1 MIEGTSITGHY
12 LPKPSSYRPMASMK
26 VQSGGRDVKHRIL
39 RLALQVHAHA
49 HVHVHVHVACV
60 HEHVMW
66 HVRAC
71 VYCSVYCTTSY
82 FNYSCQFNYKRGV
95 ELIMTTTIRTLYESR
110 AKSQLVGATHVTTAA
125 AAGCA

>member
-49 HVHVHVHVACV
+49 HVHVHVHVRCTAI
-60 HEHVMW
+60 MGRG
-66 HVRAC
+66 HVRG
-71 VYCSVYCTTSY
+71 
-82 FNYSCQFNYKRGV
+82 GV
-95 ELIMTTTIRTLYESR
+95 
-110 AKSQLVGATHVTTAA
+110 AA
-125 AAGCA
+125 AVPGEPHWLSLAEPHISQDWFLSVTRTS

>member
-71 VYCSVYCTTSY
+71 VYCKPT
-82 FNYSCQFNYKRGV
+82 RGVLSV

-110 AKSQLVGATHVTTAA
+110 AKSY
-125 AAGCA
+125 